1 MAAQNLLLKVALC
14 AQMAA
19 IMVVYVV
26 VMRRYVRAGYAR
38 EVAMSIA
45 VGVPLATAIVMVF
58 VVLVRALP

>member
-1 MAAQNLLLKVALC
+1 VRDKVALC

-26 VMRRYVRAGYAR
+26 LMRRCVKAGYAR
-38 EVAMSIA
+38 EVATSIA
-45 VGVPLATAIVMVF
+45 VGVPLAAAIAIIS